1 MDGLLPRSVMDTIR
15 RTAKSLKGHARRV
28 FQAIVTNEH
37 AEGKPRKAETL
48 FGWNRDAVKRGLFE
62 QHMGREIRTKR
73 LPSNCKSIRWICL
86 QLEQIGEC
94 SIEMDTHYGRFE
106 KPFQSRRFLKPMQ
119 SFPMFRQ
126 LTYEPRTTPPFCESL
141 STPKPR

>member
-62 QHMGREIRTKR
+62 QHMGREIRTISSSKGR
-73 LPSNCKSIRWICL
+73 PRVETLNKDLLSTAKNL
-86 QLEQIGEC
+86 LEERSQA
-94 SIEMDTHYGRFE
+94 DP
-106 KPFQSRRFLKPMQ
+106 KFQSTIIFTRMTGE
-119 SFPMFRQ
+119 SFRKALAEQ
-126 LTYEPRTTPPFCESL
+126 FCESL